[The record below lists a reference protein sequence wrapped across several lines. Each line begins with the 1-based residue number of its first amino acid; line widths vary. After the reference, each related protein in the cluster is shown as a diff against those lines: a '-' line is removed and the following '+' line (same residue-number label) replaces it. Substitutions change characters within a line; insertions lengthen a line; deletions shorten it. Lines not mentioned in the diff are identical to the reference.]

1 MKNRIIIIVFFAIF
15 SCAPNNNLEILQ
27 ESYELKLFNTF
38 ENKSPKY
45 EDVKEKILF
54 PIKGVVL
61 TNQSNLLPNA
71 ERKYRNGIH
80 EGIDI
85 VVPFMTPVF
94 ASLDGIIV
102 VANTEYK
109 DIDIESY
116 NNFLKTTDRMKKTPK
131 DIYNHILLGKHI
143 IIDHGFDYLPGYRT
157 TSTYAHLEKINDKK
171 VGDFIKKGEL
181 IGYVGNSGT
190 KYGALNNLLGAH
202 LHWEI
207 HFENENNKYYLGQN
221 ISKEDILKLSNKLF
235 EGEGY
240 EKN

>member
-1 MKNRIIIIVFFAIF
+1 MKNKLFAISLLIY
-15 SCAPNNNLEILQ
+15 SCAIPSTNVEYLPQSSEM
-27 ESYELKLFNTF
+27 ELFNSLSD
-38 ENKSPKY
+38 KKALY
-45 EDVKEKILF
+45 EDVNEKILF
-54 PIKGVVL
+54 PIKGVVI
-61 TNQSNLLPNA
+61 TNQPNLLPNA

-94 ASLDGIIV
+94 ASLDGIIM

-109 DIDIESY
+109 DVDIKTY
-116 NNFLKTTDRMKKTPK
+116 NNFLKTTYRMKKTPE

-143 IIDHGFDYLPGYRT
+143 IIDHGFGYLPGYRT

-190 KYGALNNLLGAH
+190 KYGALNNRLGAH

-207 HFENENNKYYLGQN
+207 HFENENDKYYLGQN
-221 ISKEDILKLSNKLF
+221 ISKESILKLSNKLF